1 MQQSNQSAL
10 CPVGESGCKH
20 AVAVVAEYLE
30 LLGRNQK
37 APLAN
42 PEDPRWAELED
53 ADAETEIDEEET
65 EGYEKRSKG
74 QRSGS
79 LTRTQQAWDDKIRS
93 HIQAKSREELV
104 DLALSLT
111 RRFPEIHEEFRE
123 RIALGEGNVDR
134 LVKQARQELQR
145 VTSEPGWKN
154 GWTGEGSIP
163 DYSRLKHR
171 LERLFELG
179 HADAVVQLGPEIIEE
194 GMEQIGQSNDEG
206 ETASAFAEC
215 LPVVFKAV
223 AASSLPP
230 HQKLLF
236 AIDAGLQDEYD
247 VIGEAAEAV
256 FGGDFKPAAWSTVA
270 DELVC
275 RLKAAPK
282 SKEADSFR
290 SYHRDR
296 ISDWL
301 AEALSKAKRS
311 DLGAGALRE

>member
-30 LLGRNQK
+30 LVGRNQK

-42 PEDPRWAELED
+42 PEDPRWEELEG
-53 ADAETEIDEEET
+53 ADEETEIDDEET
-65 EGYEKRSKG
+65 EEYEKRSKG
-74 QRSGS
+74 QRTGR

-104 DLALSLT
+104 DVVLSLT
-111 RRFPEIHEEFRE
+111 RLFPEIHEEFRE

-179 HADAVVQLGPEIIEE
+179 HPDAVVQLGPEIIED

-256 FGGDFKPAAWSTVA
+256 FGGDFKPAAWSAVA
-270 DELVC
+270 DELGW
-275 RLKAAPK
+275 R
-282 SKEADSFR
+282 
-290 SYHRDR
+290 
-296 ISDWL
+296 
-301 AEALSKAKRS
+301 
-311 DLGAGALRE
+311 